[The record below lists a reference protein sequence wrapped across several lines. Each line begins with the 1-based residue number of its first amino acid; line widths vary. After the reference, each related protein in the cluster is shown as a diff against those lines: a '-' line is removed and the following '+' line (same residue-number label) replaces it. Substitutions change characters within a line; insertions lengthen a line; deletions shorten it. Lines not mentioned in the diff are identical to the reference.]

1 MSEHVTTQEHKPDHS
16 GHFEVFIE
24 KIIYRSRWILAAFY
38 LILVATLFLVA
49 IKFVKEFAHFA
60 VIFWNASEAEFV
72 TGVLEI
78 VDKTLLGNLLILII
92 FSGYE
97 NFVSVIGAAKNSA
110 DRPKWMGGV
119 DFASLKLKLIGSIVA
134 LSGINL
140 LAAFL
145 EIDTTNKENL
155 GWMVGIHLTFV
166 VTGLIFAL
174 SERYM
179 VHEKEWFW
187 YCKIKPPSEIS
198 GVFVYNW
205 RLDYFCF
212 SGSSITNL

>member
-1 MSEHVTTQEHKPDHS
+1 MSENVNELELKLDHS
-16 GHFEVFIE
+16 GRTEVFVE
-24 KIIYRSRWILAAFY
+24 KLIFRSRWILAFFY
-38 LILVATLFLVA
+38 LILVATLGLVA
-49 IKFVKEFAHFA
+49 IKFAKEFLHFA
-60 VIFWNASEAEFV
+60 SIFWNASEAEFV
-72 TGVLEI
+72 TGVLAI

-97 NFVSVIGAAKNSA
+97 NFVSIIGAAKSSP

-145 EIDTTNKENL
+145 EIETTNKENL
-155 GWMVGIHLTFV
+155 GWMVGIHITFV

-179 VHEKEWFW
+179 AHEK
-187 YCKIKPPSEIS
+187 
-198 GVFVYNW
+198 
-205 RLDYFCF
+205 
-212 SGSSITNL
+212 

>member
-1 MSEHVTTQEHKPDHS
+1 MSEQMNTQDVKSDDT
-16 GHFEVFIE
+16 GYFEVLIE
-24 KIIYRSRWILAAFY
+24 KIIFRSRWILAGFY
-38 LILVATLFLVA
+38 LLLVATLFLVA

-60 VIFWNASEAEFV
+60 MIFWDATEAEFV

-97 NFVSVIGAAKNSA
+97 NFVSVIGAAKNST

-119 DFASLKLKLIGSIVA
+119 DFAGLKLKLIGSIVA

-145 EIDTTNKENL
+145 EISTTNKENL

-179 VHEKEWFW
+179 HQE
-187 YCKIKPPSEIS
+187 
-198 GVFVYNW
+198 
-205 RLDYFCF
+205 RH
-212 SGSSITNL
+212 

>member
-1 MSEHVTTQEHKPDHS
+1 MSEHSSTSEVKRDHS
-16 GHFEVFIE
+16 NGLEVFIE
-24 KIIYRSRWILAAFY
+24 KMIFRSRWILAAFY

-60 VIFWNASEAEFV
+60 MIFWDASEAEFV

-145 EIDTTNKENL
+145 EIGIANKEDL

-166 VTGLIFAL
+166 VTGMIFAL
-174 SERYM
+174 SERFM
-179 VHEKEWFW
+179 VHSGDW
-187 YCKIKPPSEIS
+187 YSLLTLHC
-198 GVFVYNW
+198 
-205 RLDYFCF
+205 
-212 SGSSITNL
+212 

>member
-1 MSEHVTTQEHKPDHS
+1 MLYDDQNIDVKEKVMTENVNELELKPDHS
-16 GHFEVFIE
+16 GRIEVFVE
-24 KIIYRSRWILAAFY
+24 KLIFRSRWILAFFY
-38 LILVATLFLVA
+38 LILVATLALVA
-49 IKFVKEFAHFA
+49 IKFAKEFAHF
-60 VIFWNASEAEFV
+60 VTIFWNASEAEFV

-97 NFVSVIGAAKNSA
+97 NFVSIIGAAKLSA

-145 EIDTTNKENL
+145 EIETSNKENL
-155 GWMVGIHLTFV
+155 GWMVGIHITFV

-174 SERYM
+174 SERFM
-179 VHEKEWFW
+179 VHQK
-187 YCKIKPPSEIS
+187 
-198 GVFVYNW
+198 
-205 RLDYFCF
+205 
-212 SGSSITNL
+212 

>member
-1 MSEHVTTQEHKPDHS
+1 MSEHSSTPEVKHDHS
-16 GHFEVFIE
+16 NSLEVFLE
-24 KIIYRSRWILAAFY
+24 KMIFRSRWILAAFY

-49 IKFVKEFAHFA
+49 IKFVKEFVHF
-60 VIFWNASEAEFV
+60 VMIFWDASEAEFV

-97 NFVSVIGAAKNSA
+97 NFVSVIGAAKNSV

-145 EIDTTNKENL
+145 EIGTANKEDL

-166 VTGLIFAL
+166 VTGMIFAL
-174 SERYM
+174 SEKFM
-179 VHEKEWFW
+179 VHD
-187 YCKIKPPSEIS
+187 SH
-198 GVFVYNW
+198 
-205 RLDYFCF
+205 
-212 SGSSITNL
+212 

>member
-1 MSEHVTTQEHKPDHS
+1 MSEQMNTQDVKSDDS
-16 GHFEVFIE
+16 GYFEVLIE
-24 KIIYRSRWILAAFY
+24 KIIFRSRWILAGFY
-38 LILVATLFLVA
+38 LLLVATLFLVA

-60 VIFWNASEAEFV
+60 MIFWDASEAEFV

-97 NFVSVIGAAKNSA
+97 NFVSVIGAAKNST

-119 DFASLKLKLIGSIVA
+119 DFAGLKLKLIGSIVA

-145 EIDTTNKENL
+145 EISTTNKDNL

-174 SERYM
+174 SEKYM
-179 VHEKEWFW
+179 HQE
-187 YCKIKPPSEIS
+187 
-198 GVFVYNW
+198 
-205 RLDYFCF
+205 RH
-212 SGSSITNL
+212 

>member
-1 MSEHVTTQEHKPDHS
+1 MSEHSSTTEVKHDHS
-16 GHFEVFIE
+16 NGLEAFLE
-24 KIIYRSRWILAAFY
+24 KLIFRSRWILAAFY

-60 VIFWNASEAEFV
+60 MIFWNASEAEFV

-174 SERYM
+174 SERFM
-179 VHEKEWFW
+179 VHEGE
-187 YCKIKPPSEIS
+187 
-198 GVFVYNW
+198 
-205 RLDYFCF
+205 
-212 SGSSITNL
+212 

>member
-1 MSEHVTTQEHKPDHS
+1 MSEHVSTGENKPDHS
-16 GHFEVFIE
+16 GYFEILIE
-24 KIIYRSRWILAAFY
+24 RIIFRSRWILAGFY
-38 LILVATLFLVA
+38 LLLVATLFLVA
-49 IKFVKEFAHFA
+49 IKFLKEFTHFTM
-60 VIFWNASEAEFV
+60 IFWNASEAEFV
-72 TGVLEI
+72 TGVLAI

-145 EIDTTNKENL
+145 EIETTNKDN
-155 GWMVGIHLTFV
+155 
-166 VTGLIFAL
+166 
-174 SERYM
+174 
-179 VHEKEWFW
+179 
-187 YCKIKPPSEIS
+187 
-198 GVFVYNW
+198 
-205 RLDYFCF
+205 FCSF
-212 SGSSITNL
+212 

>member
-1 MSEHVTTQEHKPDHS
+1 MSENLNSSDHKPDHS
-16 GHFEVFIE
+16 GAFEVFIE
-24 KIIYRSRWILAAFY
+24 KMIFRSRWILAIFY
-38 LILVATLFLVA
+38 LILVATLGLVA
-49 IKFVKEFAHFA
+49 IKFIKEFVHFSS
-60 VIFWNASEAEFV
+60 IFWSASEAEFV

-97 NFVSVIGAAKNSA
+97 NFVSIIGAAKNSA

-145 EIDTTNKENL
+145 EIENTNKEDL
-155 GWMVGIHLTFV
+155 GWMLGLHLTFV

-174 SERYM
+174 SERFM
-179 VHEKEWFW
+179 VH
-187 YCKIKPPSEIS
+187 
-198 GVFVYNW
+198 GN
-205 RLDYFCF
+205 
-212 SGSSITNL
+212 G

>member
-1 MSEHVTTQEHKPDHS
+1 VRSAPICWWEKRYSEERKAVLFLLNRKSKGIQIMSDHVNSSEHKPDHS
-16 GHFEVFIE
+16 GHLEVFVE
-24 KIIYRSRWILAAFY
+24 KLIFRSRWILASFY

-49 IKFVKEFAHFA
+49 IKFFKEFVHFA
-60 VIFWNASEAEFV
+60 MVFWDATEAEFV

-97 NFVSVIGAAKNSA
+97 NFVSIIGAAKNSA
-110 DRPKWMGGV
+110 DRPKWMGEV
-119 DFASLKLKLIGSIVA
+119 DFAGLKLKLIGSIVA

-145 EIDTTNKENL
+145 EIETTNKENL

-174 SERYM
+174 SERFM
-179 VHEKEWFW
+179 VNE
-187 YCKIKPPSEIS
+187 
-198 GVFVYNW
+198 N
-205 RLDYFCF
+205 D
-212 SGSSITNL
+212 

>member
-1 MSEHVTTQEHKPDHS
+1 MSEQMNTQDVKSDDS
-16 GHFEVFIE
+16 GYFEVLIE
-24 KIIYRSRWILAAFY
+24 KIIFRSRWILAGFY
-38 LILVATLFLVA
+38 LLLVATLFLVA

-60 VIFWNASEAEFV
+60 MIFWHASEAEFV

-97 NFVSVIGAAKNSA
+97 NFVSVIGAAKNST

-119 DFASLKLKLIGSIVA
+119 DFAGLKLKLIGSIVA

-145 EIDTTNKENL
+145 EISTTNKENL

-179 VHEKEWFW
+179 HQE
-187 YCKIKPPSEIS
+187 
-198 GVFVYNW
+198 
-205 RLDYFCF
+205 RH
-212 SGSSITNL
+212 

>member
-1 MSEHVTTQEHKPDHS
+1 MSEHSSTSEVKRDHS
-16 GHFEVFIE
+16 NGLEAFIE
-24 KIIYRSRWILAAFY
+24 KMIFRSRWILAGFY

-60 VIFWNASEAEFV
+60 MIFWNASEAEFV

-145 EIDTTNKENL
+145 EIGIANKEDL

-174 SERYM
+174 SEKFM
-179 VHEKEWFW
+179 VH
-187 YCKIKPPSEIS
+187 
-198 GVFVYNW
+198 GG
-205 RLDYFCF
+205 D
-212 SGSSITNL
+212 

>member
-1 MSEHVTTQEHKPDHS
+1 MSEQMNTQDVKSDDS
-16 GHFEVFIE
+16 GYFEVLIE
-24 KIIYRSRWILAAFY
+24 KIIFRSRWILAGFY
-38 LILVATLFLVA
+38 LLLVATLFLVA
-49 IKFVKEFAHFA
+49 IKFLKEFVHFA
-60 VIFWNASEAEFV
+60 MIFWDATEAEFV

-97 NFVSVIGAAKNSA
+97 NFVSVIGAAKNST

-119 DFASLKLKLIGSIVA
+119 DFAGLKLKLIGSIVA

-145 EIDTTNKENL
+145 EISTTNKENL

-179 VHEKEWFW
+179 HQE
-187 YCKIKPPSEIS
+187 
-198 GVFVYNW
+198 
-205 RLDYFCF
+205 RH
-212 SGSSITNL
+212 

>member
-1 MSEHVTTQEHKPDHS
+1 MSENINVVENKPDHS
-16 GHFEVFIE
+16 GRLEVFVE
-24 KIIYRSRWILAAFY
+24 KMIFRSRWILAIFY
-38 LILVATLFLVA
+38 LILVATLALVA
-49 IKFVKEFAHFA
+49 IKFVKEFAHFSF
-60 VIFWNASEAEFV
+60 IFWDASEAEFV

-97 NFVSVIGAAKNSA
+97 NFVSIIGAAKHSA

-145 EIDTTNKENL
+145 EIETTNKDNL

-179 VHEKEWFW
+179 VHEN
-187 YCKIKPPSEIS
+187 
-198 GVFVYNW
+198 G
-205 RLDYFCF
+205 
-212 SGSSITNL
+212 

>member
-1 MSEHVTTQEHKPDHS
+1 MSENVNSQERKPDHS
-16 GHFEVFIE
+16 GHLEVFIE
-24 KIIYRSRWILAAFY
+24 KLIYRSRWILAVFY

-49 IKFVKEFAHFA
+49 IKFFKEFLHFA
-60 VIFWNASEAEFV
+60 MTFWDATEAEFV

-97 NFVSVIGAAKNSA
+97 NFVSIIGAAKNSA
-110 DRPKWMGGV
+110 DRPKWMGEV
-119 DFASLKLKLIGSIVA
+119 DFAGLKLKLIGSIVA

-145 EIDTTNKENL
+145 EIETTNKENL

-179 VHEKEWFW
+179 VHDKGW
-187 YCKIKPPSEIS
+187 I
-198 GVFVYNW
+198 
-205 RLDYFCF
+205 L
-212 SGSSITNL
+212 ITSQIG

>member
-145 EIDTTNKENL
+145 EIETTNKENL

-187 YCKIKPPSEIS
+187 YYKIKPPSEIS
-198 GVFVYNW
+198 GVLFIAE
-205 RLDYFCF
+205 D
-212 SGSSITNL
+212 

>member
-1 MSEHVTTQEHKPDHS
+1 MSEQMNTQDVKSDDS
-16 GHFEVFIE
+16 GHFEVLIE
-24 KIIYRSRWILAAFY
+24 KIIFRSRWILAGFY
-38 LILVATLFLVA
+38 LLLVATLFLVA

-60 VIFWNASEAEFV
+60 MIFWYASEAEFV

-97 NFVSVIGAAKNSA
+97 NFVSVIGAAKNST

-119 DFASLKLKLIGSIVA
+119 DFAGLKLKLIGSIVA

-145 EIDTTNKENL
+145 EISTTNKENL

-179 VHEKEWFW
+179 HQE
-187 YCKIKPPSEIS
+187 
-198 GVFVYNW
+198 
-205 RLDYFCF
+205 RH
-212 SGSSITNL
+212 

>member
-1 MSEHVTTQEHKPDHS
+1 MPENINKPDHS
-16 GHFEVFIE
+16 SPLEIFVERLIF
-24 KIIYRSRWILAAFY
+24 RSRWILAVFY
-38 LILVATLFLVA
+38 LILVATLALVA
-49 IKFVKEFAHFA
+49 IKFMKEFGQFA
-60 VIFWNASEAEFV
+60 ITFWDASEAEFV

-97 NFVSVIGAAKNSA
+97 NFVSIIGAAKNSA

-145 EIDTTNKENL
+145 EIETTNKENL

-174 SERYM
+174 SERAM
-179 VHEKEWFW
+179 VHE
-187 YCKIKPPSEIS
+187 P
-198 GVFVYNW
+198 
-205 RLDYFCF
+205 D
-212 SGSSITNL
+212 